1 MGTLRI
7 DAEPCGR
14 CRGIQQ
20 DMLQIAADNMEVV
33 PLKKFLTLT
42 TAIGVAGL
50 GFVAPASAADVTLK
64 IAHVLPDG
72 DPRDQGADKIV
83 ELVEADARCDIDG
96 QVFPSGQLGM
106 FNDINEGVQFG
117 SIEMSVMPA
126 SYIVGTEPLFGVF
139 DFPFFWPKD
148 VNELLALHR
157 SDAMKELAS
166 EMEKHNMVMLD
177 VWHTGYKQWT
187 GNKPL
192 NSLDAYDGL
201 VSRVMPSPIL
211 AEQQKAFGLN
221 PVTMPFPETY
231 SALQSG
237 AIDAQENPNP
247 TSWNMKFH
255 EVQSHVTMTYHG
267 NLDQVILVNLPWWN
281 GLSDGCKAA
290 ILEAMPQANKVTLD
304 QTMMQEEAAM
314 KDFVAQGMTVVEVTD
329 EERAAM
335 REAVLPPVLDF
346 YISTNGARGEEILK
360 LFEDQ
365 MGGS

>member
-1 MGTLRI
+1 MTARGLLSTASTL
-7 DAEPCGR
+7 A
-14 CRGIQQ
+14 
-20 DMLQIAADNMEVV
+20 LLLAAVGH
-33 PLKKFLTLT
+33 
-42 TAIGVAGL
+42 A
-50 GFVAPASAADVTLK
+50 APAAAQADGVLK

-72 DPRDQGADKIV
+72 DPRDLGADKLV
-83 ELVEADARCDIDG
+83 ELVEADGRCDIDG
-96 QVFPSGQLGM
+96 QVYPSGQLGM

-139 DFPFFWPKD
+139 DFPFFWPPELDK
-148 VNELLALHR
+148 LLALHA
-157 SDAMKELAS
+157 SPAMDKLAA

-192 NSLDAYDGL
+192 DTLDAYKGL
-201 VSRVMPSPIL
+201 VSRVMPSPVL

-255 EVQSHVTMTYHG
+255 EVQSHVTMTSHG
-267 NLDQVILVNLPWWN
+267 NLDQVILVNKPWWE
-281 GLSDGCKAA
+281 GLSEGCRAA
-290 ILEAMPQANKVTLD
+290 ITEAMPAANKVTLD
-304 QTMMQEEAAM
+304 ATLGQ
-314 KDFVAQGMTVVEVTD
+314 
-329 EERAAM
+329 EERAMADFKAAGVTIVSVDPAERERM
-335 REAVLPPVLDF
+335 REAVLEPVKAYYL
-346 YISTNGARGEEILK
+346 SVNGGKGAEIIAAFEEALAA
-360 LFEDQ
+360 Q
-365 MGGS
+365 

>member
-1 MGTLRI
+1 M
-7 DAEPCGR
+7 
-14 CRGIQQ
+14 
-20 DMLQIAADNMEVV
+20 
-33 PLKKFLTLT
+33 T
-42 TAIGVAGL
+42 TAIGVASAA
-50 GFVAPASAADVTLK
+50 FAIPAAAADVTLK

-83 ELVEADARCDIDG
+83 ELVEADGRCDVDG

-126 SYIVGTEPLFGVF
+126 SYIVGTEPLFGIF
-139 DFPFFWPKD
+139 DFPFFWPAEVD
-148 VNELLALHR
+148 ALLELHR
-157 SDAMKELAS
+157 SPAMAELAT

-192 NSLDAYDGL
+192 NELNAYDGL
-201 VSRVMPSPIL
+201 VSRVMPSPVL

-237 AIDAQENPNP
+237 AIDAQENPIP

-267 NLDQVILVNLPWWN
+267 NLDQVILVNKPWWE
-281 GLSDGCKAA
+281 GLSEGCKSA
-290 ILEAMPQANKVTLD
+290 IMDAMPEANKVTLD
-304 QTMMQEEAAM
+304 QTMMQEENAM
-314 KDFVAQGMTVVEVTD
+314 ADFAAQGVEIVEVTAEQRD
-329 EERAAM
+329 AM
-335 REAVLPPVLDF
+335 RDAVLPPVLDF
-346 YISTNGARGEEILK
+346 YLANNGERGAELLEM
-360 LFEDQ
+360 FQSQ

>member
-1 MGTLRI
+1 MKTL
-7 DAEPCGR
+7 
-14 CRGIQQ
+14 Q
-20 DMLQIAADNMEVV
+20 
-33 PLKKFLTLT
+33 TLSS
-42 TAIGVAGL
+42 AIGLAAAA
-50 GFVAPASAADVTLK
+50 FAFPAAAAEVTLK

-72 DPRDQGADKIV
+72 DPRDLGADKIV
-83 ELVEADARCDIDG
+83 ELVEADDRCDIDG

-148 VNELLALHR
+148 VDALLALHK
-157 SDAMKELAS
+157 SDAMAELAS

-192 NSLDAYDGL
+192 NDLNAYDGL
-201 VSRVMPSPIL
+201 VSRVMPSPVL
-211 AEQQKAFGLN
+211 AEQQKAFGLK

-231 SALQSG
+231 SALQTG
-237 AIDAQENPNP
+237 AIDAQENPIP

-267 NLDQVILVNLPWWN
+267 NLDQVILVNKPWWN

-290 ILEAMPQANKVTLD
+290 ITDAMPAANKITLE
-304 QTMMQEEAAM
+304 QTMSQEETAM
-314 KDFVAQGMTVVEVTD
+314 KDFAEEGVTVVEITD
-329 EERAAM
+329 EEREAM
-335 REAVLPPVLDF
+335 KQAVLPPVLDF
-346 YISTNGARGEEILK
+346 YVSKNGERGAELLKMFQDEI
-360 LFEDQ
+360 
-365 MGGS
+365 GGS

>member
-1 MGTLRI
+1 MKT
-7 DAEPCGR
+7 
-14 CRGIQQ
+14 
-20 DMLQIAADNMEVV
+20 
-33 PLKKFLTLT
+33 FLTMS
-42 TAIGVAGL
+42 TALGVAAAAL
-50 GFVAPASAADVTLK
+50 ATPAFAAEYTLK

-72 DPRDQGADKIV
+72 DPRDLGADKIV
-83 ELVEADARCDIDG
+83 ELVEADDRCDIDG

-126 SYIVGTEPLFGVF
+126 SYIVGTEPLFGIF
-139 DFPFFWPKD
+139 DFPFFWPAD
-148 VNELLALHR
+148 VNELLALHK
-157 SDAMKELAS
+157 SDAMAELAS

-192 NSLDAYDGL
+192 NTLDAYDGL
-201 VSRVMPSPIL
+201 VARVMPSPVL
-211 AEQQKAFGLN
+211 AEQQKAFGLK

-237 AIDAQENPNP
+237 AIDAQENPVP

-290 ILEAMPQANKVTLD
+290 INDAMPEANKVTLE
-304 QTMMQEEAAM
+304 QTMKQEETAMRDFAEAGVTIVEITPEERNAM
-314 KDFVAQGMTVVEVTD
+314 KD
-329 EERAAM
+329 
-335 REAVLPPVLDF
+335 AVLPPVLDF
-346 YISTNGARGEEILK
+346 YIANNGERGAELIKMFQDE
-360 LFEDQ
+360 

>member
-1 MGTLRI
+1 MKTL
-7 DAEPCGR
+7 
-14 CRGIQQ
+14 Q
-20 DMLQIAADNMEVV
+20 
-33 PLKKFLTLT
+33 TLSS
-42 TAIGVAGL
+42 AIGLAAAA
-50 GFVAPASAADVTLK
+50 FAFPAAAAEVTLK

-72 DPRDQGADKIV
+72 DPRDLGADKIV
-83 ELVEADARCDIDG
+83 ELVEADDRCDIDG

-148 VNELLALHR
+148 VDALLALHK
-157 SDAMKELAS
+157 SDAMAELAS

-192 NSLDAYDGL
+192 NDLNAYDGL
-201 VSRVMPSPIL
+201 VSRVMPSPVL
-211 AEQQKAFGLN
+211 AEQQKAFGLK

-231 SALQSG
+231 SALQTG
-237 AIDAQENPNP
+237 AIDAQENPIP

-267 NLDQVILVNLPWWN
+267 NLDQVILVNQPWWN

-290 ILEAMPQANKVTLD
+290 ITDAMPAANKITLE
-304 QTMMQEEAAM
+304 QTMSQEETAM
-314 KDFVAQGMTVVEVTD
+314 KDFAEEGVTVVEITD
-329 EERAAM
+329 EEREAM
-335 REAVLPPVLDF
+335 KQAVLPPVLDF
-346 YISTNGARGEEILK
+346 YVSKNGERGAELLKMFQDEI
-360 LFEDQ
+360 
-365 MGGS
+365 GGS

>member
-1 MGTLRI
+1 MKTL
-7 DAEPCGR
+7 
-14 CRGIQQ
+14 
-20 DMLQIAADNMEVV
+20 
-33 PLKKFLTLT
+33 LTMT
-42 TAIGVAGL
+42 TAMGVASAV
-50 GFVAPASAADVTLK
+50 FAIPAAAADVTLK

-83 ELVEADARCDIDG
+83 ELVEADGRCDVDG

-126 SYIVGTEPLFGVF
+126 SYIVGTEPLFGIF
-139 DFPFFWPKD
+139 DFPFFWPAEVD
-148 VNELLALHR
+148 ALLELHR
-157 SDAMKELAS
+157 SPAMTELAS

-192 NSLDAYDGL
+192 NELYAYDGL
-201 VSRVMPSPIL
+201 VSRVMPSPVL

-237 AIDAQENPNP
+237 AIDAQENPIP

-267 NLDQVILVNLPWWN
+267 NLDQVILVNKPWWD
-281 GLSDGCKAA
+281 GLSEGCKSA
-290 ILEAMPQANKVTLD
+290 IMDAMPEANKVTLD
-304 QTMMQEEAAM
+304 QTMMQEENAM
-314 KDFVAQGMTVVEVTD
+314 ADFAAQGVEIVEVSAEQRD
-329 EERAAM
+329 AM
-335 REAVLPPVLDF
+335 RDAVLPPVLDF
-346 YISTNGARGEEILK
+346 YLANNGERGAELLEM
-360 LFEDQ
+360 FQSQ

>member
-1 MGTLRI
+1 MKTL
-7 DAEPCGR
+7 
-14 CRGIQQ
+14 
-20 DMLQIAADNMEVV
+20 
-33 PLKKFLTLT
+33 LTMT
-42 TAIGVAGL
+42 TAIGVATAAFAL
-50 GFVAPASAADVTLK
+50 PAVAADVTLK

-83 ELVEADARCDIDG
+83 ELVEADDRCSVDG

-126 SYIVGTEPLFGVF
+126 SYIVGTEPLFGIF
-139 DFPFFWPKD
+139 DFPFFWPAEVD
-148 VNELLALHR
+148 ALLELHR
-157 SDAMKELAS
+157 SPAMTELAS

-192 NSLDAYDGL
+192 NELNAYEGL
-201 VSRVMPSPIL
+201 VSRVMPSPVL

-237 AIDAQENPNP
+237 AIDAQENPIP

-267 NLDQVILVNLPWWN
+267 NLDQVILVNKPWWE

-290 ILEAMPQANKVTLD
+290 ISDAMPAANKVTLE
-304 QTMMQEEAAM
+304 QTMMQEENAM
-314 KDFVAQGMTVVEVTD
+314 ADFAAQGVEVVEVS
-329 EERAAM
+329 EAQREAM
-335 REAVLPPVLDF
+335 RDAVLPPVLDF
-346 YISTNGARGEEILK
+346 YLSNNGERGAELLEM
-360 LFEDQ
+360 FQSQ

>member
-1 MGTLRI
+1 MKAL
-7 DAEPCGR
+7 
-14 CRGIQQ
+14 
-20 DMLQIAADNMEVV
+20 MMM
-33 PLKKFLTLT
+33 T
-42 TAIGVAGL
+42 TAVGVAS
-50 GFVAPASAADVTLK
+50 VALTVPSLAADVTLK

-72 DPRDQGADKIV
+72 DPRDLGADKIV
-83 ELVEADARCDIDG
+83 ELIEADARCSVDG

-126 SYIVGTEPLFGVF
+126 SYIVGTEPLFGIF
-139 DFPFFWPKD
+139 DFPFFWPAD
-148 VNELLALHR
+148 VDALLELHR
-157 SDAMKELAS
+157 SPAMQELAS

-192 NSLDAYDGL
+192 NELNAYDGL
-201 VSRVMPSPIL
+201 VSRVMPSPVL
-211 AEQQKAFGLN
+211 AEQQRAFGLN

-237 AIDAQENPNP
+237 AIDAQENPIP

-267 NLDQVILVNLPWWN
+267 NLDQVILVNKPWWD

-290 ILEAMPQANKVTLD
+290 INEAMPEANKVTLD
-304 QTMMQEEAAM
+304 QTMMQEENAMSDFLSQGVEVVEVSEEQREAM
-314 KDFVAQGMTVVEVTD
+314 KD
-329 EERAAM
+329 
-335 REAVLPPVLDF
+335 AVLPPVLEF
-346 YISTNGARGEEILK
+346 YLSNNGARGEEL
-360 LFEDQ
+360 LQMFQDQ
-365 MGGS
+365 IGGS

>member
-1 MGTLRI
+1 
-7 DAEPCGR
+7 
-14 CRGIQQ
+14 
-20 DMLQIAADNMEVV
+20 MLIKFKREAAPPLTQNDSVQHAADNLEDTIVKN
-33 PLKKFLTLT
+33 LLTLT
-42 TAIGVAGL
+42 TAIGVAS
-50 GFVAPASAADVTLK
+50 VALAIPAAAADVTLK

-126 SYIVGTEPLFGVF
+126 SYIVGTEPLFGIF

-148 VNELLALHR
+148 VAQLLELHK
-157 SDAMKELAS
+157 SPAMAELAT

-192 NSLDAYDGL
+192 NELNAYDGL
-201 VSRVMPSPIL
+201 VSRVMPSPVL

-237 AIDAQENPNP
+237 AIDAQENPIP

-267 NLDQVILVNLPWWN
+267 NLDQVILVNKTWWE

-290 ILEAMPQANKVTLD
+290 ITEAMPMANKVTLD
-304 QTMMQEEAAM
+304 QTMMQEETAM
-314 KDFVAQGMTVVEVTD
+314 ADFAAQGVTVVEVTD
-329 EERAAM
+329 AEREAM
-335 REAVLPPVLDF
+335 KEAVLPPVLEF
-346 YISTNGARGEEILK
+346 YTKTNGARGDELLK
-360 LFEDQ
+360 LFQDQ
-365 MGGS
+365 LGGS

>member
-1 MGTLRI
+1 MKTL
-7 DAEPCGR
+7 
-14 CRGIQQ
+14 
-20 DMLQIAADNMEVV
+20 
-33 PLKKFLTLT
+33 LTMT
-42 TAIGVAGL
+42 TAIGVASAA
-50 GFVAPASAADVTLK
+50 FAIPAAAADVTLK

-83 ELVEADARCDIDG
+83 ELVEADGRCDVDG

-126 SYIVGTEPLFGVF
+126 SYIVGTEPLFGIF
-139 DFPFFWPKD
+139 DFPFFWPAEVD
-148 VNELLALHR
+148 ALLELHR
-157 SDAMKELAS
+157 SPAMAELAT

-192 NSLDAYDGL
+192 NELNAYDGL
-201 VSRVMPSPIL
+201 VSRVMPSPVL

-237 AIDAQENPNP
+237 AIDAQENPIP

-267 NLDQVILVNLPWWN
+267 NLDQVILVNKPWWE
-281 GLSDGCKAA
+281 GLSEGCKSA
-290 ILEAMPQANKVTLD
+290 IMDAMPEANKVTLD
-304 QTMMQEEAAM
+304 QTMMQEENAM
-314 KDFVAQGMTVVEVTD
+314 ADFAAQGVEIVEVTAEQRD
-329 EERAAM
+329 AM
-335 REAVLPPVLDF
+335 RDAVLPPVLDF
-346 YISTNGARGEEILK
+346 YLANNGERGAELLEM
-360 LFEDQ
+360 FQSQ

>member
-1 MGTLRI
+1 M
-7 DAEPCGR
+7 
-14 CRGIQQ
+14 
-20 DMLQIAADNMEVV
+20 
-33 PLKKFLTLT
+33 KKHLTLT
-42 TAIGVAGL
+42 AALAL
-50 GFVAPASAADVTLK
+50 GAVGAAAPGHASEFTLK

-83 ELVEADARCDIDG
+83 ELVEADGRCDIDG

-126 SYIVGTEPLFGVF
+126 SYIVGTEPLFGIF

-148 VNELLALHR
+148 VDALLELHQ
-157 SDAMKELAS
+157 SPAMAELAS

-192 NSLDAYDGL
+192 DALDAYDGL
-201 VSRVMPSPIL
+201 VSRVMPSPVL

-237 AIDAQENPNP
+237 AIDAQENPIP

-255 EVQSHVTMTYHG
+255 EVQTHVTLTYHG

-290 ILEAMPQANKVTLD
+290 ITEAMPAANTVTLE
-304 QTMMQEEAAM
+304 QTMMQEEAALA
-314 KDFVAQGMTVVEVTD
+314 DFESQGVTIVEVSDTD
-329 EERAAM
+329 RQVM
-335 REAVLPPVLDF
+335 QDAVLPPVLDF
-346 YISTNGARGEEILK
+346 YISTNGERGEELLK
-360 LFEDQ
+360 MFQEQLGD
-365 MGGS
+365 S

>member
-1 MGTLRI
+1 M
-7 DAEPCGR
+7 
-14 CRGIQQ
+14 
-20 DMLQIAADNMEVV
+20 M
-33 PLKKFLTLT
+33 T
-42 TAIGVAGL
+42 TAIGVAS
-50 GFVAPASAADVTLK
+50 VALAVPAFAADVTLK

-72 DPRDQGADKIV
+72 DPRDLGADKIV
-83 ELVEADARCDIDG
+83 ELVEADERCSVDG

-126 SYIVGTEPLFGVF
+126 SYIVGTEPLFGIF
-139 DFPFFWPKD
+139 DFPFFWPAD
-148 VNELLALHR
+148 VEALLDLHR
-157 SDAMKELAS
+157 SPAMQELAS

-192 NSLDAYDGL
+192 NELNAYDGL
-201 VSRVMPSPIL
+201 VSRVMPSPVL
-211 AEQQKAFGLN
+211 AEQQRAFGLN

-237 AIDAQENPNP
+237 AIDAQENPIP

-267 NLDQVILVNLPWWN
+267 NLDQVILVNKPWWD

-290 ILEAMPQANKVTLD
+290 INDAMPAANKVTLD
-304 QTMMQEEAAM
+304 QTMMQEENAM
-314 KDFVAQGMTVVEVTD
+314 SDFLAQGVEVVEVT
-329 EERAAM
+329 EEQREAM
-335 REAVLPPVLDF
+335 KDAVLPPVLDF
-346 YISTNGARGEEILK
+346 YLSNNGGRGEELLK
-360 LFEDQ
+360 MFQDQ

>member
-1 MGTLRI
+1 MKTL
-7 DAEPCGR
+7 
-14 CRGIQQ
+14 
-20 DMLQIAADNMEVV
+20 
-33 PLKKFLTLT
+33 LTMT
-42 TAIGVAGL
+42 TAMGVASAV
-50 GFVAPASAADVTLK
+50 FAIPAAAADVTLK

-83 ELVEADARCDIDG
+83 ELVEADGRCDVDG

-126 SYIVGTEPLFGVF
+126 SYIVGTEPLFGIF
-139 DFPFFWPKD
+139 DFPFFWPAEVD
-148 VNELLALHR
+148 ALLELHR
-157 SDAMKELAS
+157 SPAMTELAS

-192 NSLDAYDGL
+192 NELNAYDGL
-201 VSRVMPSPIL
+201 VSRVMPSPVL

-237 AIDAQENPNP
+237 AIDAQENPIP

-267 NLDQVILVNLPWWN
+267 NLDQVILVNKPWWD
-281 GLSDGCKAA
+281 GLSEGCKSA
-290 ILEAMPQANKVTLD
+290 IMDAMPEANKVTLD
-304 QTMMQEEAAM
+304 QTMMQEENAM
-314 KDFVAQGMTVVEVTD
+314 ADFAAQGVEIVEVSAEQRD
-329 EERAAM
+329 AM
-335 REAVLPPVLDF
+335 RDAVLPPVLDF
-346 YISTNGARGEEILK
+346 YLANNGERGAELLEM
-360 LFEDQ
+360 FQSQ

>member
-1 MGTLRI
+1 MKAL
-7 DAEPCGR
+7 
-14 CRGIQQ
+14 
-20 DMLQIAADNMEVV
+20 MMM
-33 PLKKFLTLT
+33 T
-42 TAIGVAGL
+42 TAVGVAS
-50 GFVAPASAADVTLK
+50 VALAVPSLAADVTLK

-72 DPRDQGADKIV
+72 DPRDLGADKIV
-83 ELVEADARCDIDG
+83 ELIEADARCSVDG

-126 SYIVGTEPLFGVF
+126 SYIVGTEPLFGIF
-139 DFPFFWPKD
+139 DFPFFWPAD
-148 VNELLALHR
+148 VDALLELHR
-157 SDAMKELAS
+157 SPAMQELAS

-192 NSLDAYDGL
+192 NELNAYDGL
-201 VSRVMPSPIL
+201 VSRVMPSPVL
-211 AEQQKAFGLN
+211 AEQQRAFGLN

-237 AIDAQENPNP
+237 AIDAQENPIP

-267 NLDQVILVNLPWWN
+267 NLDQVILVNKPWWD

-290 ILEAMPQANKVTLD
+290 INEAMPEANKVTLD
-304 QTMMQEEAAM
+304 QTMMQEENAMSDFLSQGVEVVEVSEEQREAM
-314 KDFVAQGMTVVEVTD
+314 KD
-329 EERAAM
+329 
-335 REAVLPPVLDF
+335 AVLPPVLEF
-346 YISTNGARGEEILK
+346 YLSNNGARGEEL
-360 LFEDQ
+360 LQMFQDQ
-365 MGGS
+365 IGGS

>member
-1 MGTLRI
+1 MTL
-7 DAEPCGR
+7 
-14 CRGIQQ
+14 
-20 DMLQIAADNMEVV
+20 
-33 PLKKFLTLT
+33 KTFLTLS
-42 TAIGVAGL
+42 TALGVAAAAL
-50 GFVAPASAADVTLK
+50 SAPAFAAEYTMK

-72 DPRDQGADKIV
+72 DPRDLGADKIV
-83 ELVEADARCDIDG
+83 ELVEADGRCDIDG

-139 DFPFFWPKD
+139 DFPFFWPAD
-148 VNELLALHR
+148 VDELLALHK
-157 SDAMKELAS
+157 SPAMEELAT

-192 NSLDAYDGL
+192 NSLEAYDGL
-201 VSRVMPSPIL
+201 VSRVMPSPVL

-237 AIDAQENPNP
+237 AIDAQENPVP

-267 NLDQVILVNLPWWN
+267 NLDQVILVNMPWWN
-281 GLSDGCKAA
+281 GLPDGCKAA
-290 ILEAMPQANKVTLD
+290 ITDAMPEANKVTLD
-304 QTMMQEEAAM
+304 QTMMQEETAM
-314 KDFVAQGMTVVEVTD
+314 GDFAEAGVTVVELT
-329 EERAAM
+329 EQERDMM
-335 REAVLPPVLDF
+335 RDAVLPPVLDF
-346 YISTNGARGEEILK
+346 YVATNGERGAELLK
-360 LFEDQ
+360 MFEDQ

>member
-1 MGTLRI
+1 MKTI
-7 DAEPCGR
+7 
-14 CRGIQQ
+14 
-20 DMLQIAADNMEVV
+20 
-33 PLKKFLTLT
+33 LTMT
-42 TAIGVAGL
+42 TAIGVAT
-50 GFVAPASAADVTLK
+50 VALAIPAAAADVTLK

-83 ELVEADARCDIDG
+83 ELVEADGRCNIDG

-126 SYIVGTEPLFGVF
+126 SYIVGTEPLLGIF

-148 VNELLALHR
+148 VSQLLKLHK
-157 SDAMKELAS
+157 SPAMAELAT

-192 NSLDAYDGL
+192 NELNAYDGL
-201 VSRVMPSPIL
+201 VSRVMPSPVL
-211 AEQQKAFGLN
+211 AEQQMAFGLN

-237 AIDAQENPNP
+237 AIDAQENPIP

-255 EVQSHVTMTYHG
+255 EVQTHVTMTYHG
-267 NLDQVILVNLPWWN
+267 NLDQVILVNKPWWE
-281 GLSDGCKAA
+281 GLSDDCRAA
-290 ILEAMPQANKVTLD
+290 ITDSMPYANKITLD
-304 QTMMQEEAAM
+304 QTMVQEEAAM
-314 KDFVAQGMTVVEVTD
+314 VDFAEQGVTVVEVTD
-329 EERAAM
+329 AEREAM
-335 REAVLPPVLDF
+335 KAAVLPPVLEF
-346 YISTNGARGEEILK
+346 YQQTSGARGAELLK
-360 LFEDQ
+360 MFQDALGE
-365 MGGS
+365 S